1 MARNQILMEEN
12 EMKKSILV
20 VHGDKG
26 GIGKST
32 YAGLAIDYLIKRAH
46 GTVIVIEG
54 DKKIDDVARR
64 YQGVDDV
71 NGMLVDLA
79 RPDFSEEAIL
89 ALFEEIERA
98 GGTHVVINLPASA
111 SSTIDAQAEIV
122 MTTVRNLG
130 YEIYVAWLIG
140 RDADSATLAGESALC
155 READKKIAVLNEKD
169 GNPEKFPWYES
180 ETRKKWLESGGM
192 EGILPCLTERVA
204 IKVRALPGRYSDLE
218 KSPELYIVERSS
230 VFRWVRKAWEGV
242 IAPLY
247 ESEAPHFEGGK

>member
-1 MARNQILMEEN
+1 
-12 EMKKSILV
+12 MKKSILV

-32 YAGLAIDYLIKRAH
+32 YAGLAIDYLTSRTND
-46 GTVIVIEG
+46 GSVIVIEG

-64 YQGVDDV
+64 YQGIEGVS
-71 NGMLVDLA
+71 GMLVDLA

-98 GGTHVVINLPASA
+98 DGKHVVINLPASA

-122 MTTVRNLG
+122 MATVRNLG

-140 RDADSATLAGESALC
+140 RDEDSAKLAGESALC
-155 READKKIAVLNEKD
+155 RMGMADKKIAVLNEKD
-169 GNPEKFPWYES
+169 GNPEKFPWHQS
-180 ETRKKWLESGGM
+180 EARKGWLASGGM

-230 VFRWVRKAWEGV
+230 VFRWVRKSWESV
-242 IAPLY
+242 VDPLY
-247 ESEAPHFEGGK
+247 QEKESEGTNE

>member
-1 MARNQILMEEN
+1 
-12 EMKKSILV
+12 MKKSILV

-32 YAGLAIDYLIKRAH
+32 YAGLAIDYLTKRAND
-46 GTVIVIEG
+46 GSVIVIEG

-64 YQGVDDV
+64 YQGVEGV
-71 NGMLVDLA
+71 SGMLVDLA

-98 GGTHVVINLPASA
+98 GGIHVVINLPASA

-122 MTTVRNLG
+122 MATVRNLG

-140 RDADSATLAGESALC
+140 RDEDSAKLAGESALC
-155 READKKIAVLNEKD
+155 RTADKKIAVLNEKD
-169 GNPEKFPWYES
+169 GNPEKFPWHQS
-180 ETRKKWLESGGM
+180 EARKEWLESGGM

-218 KSPELYIVERSS
+218 RSPELYIVERSS

-247 ESEAPHFEGGK
+247 ESELKAIASIFEGGE